1 MVDPV
6 GLFAGVRPLKN
17 AREANYADQTPAMS
31 QFVEKNNMVRNHAP
45 GYFQPPP
52 KMFTELSDVIFRST
66 LKQVLPVKG
75 EVGTVRFGR
84 SELPKNDYMYP
95 AQGYARGQKPGLASD
110 GNKPMNLPVMPLAGY
125 YDPSMLN
132 VLGGVKG

>member
-31 QFVEKNNMVRNHAP
+31 QFVEKNNKVRNHAP

-84 SELPKNDYMYP
+84 SELPKNDFMYP
-95 AQGYARGQKPGLASD
+95 AQGYMRGQKPGLASD
-110 GNKPMNLPVMPLAGY
+110 GNKPMNLPVMGIAGD
-125 YDPSMLN
+125 YDPAMLN